1 MPSPG
6 RPAGAERLARLRPDR
21 FTLFLIATAAI
32 GAGLVLAREAAWGVS
47 LSWDSVQYAAT
58 ARNLLEHP
66 LEFIQMGGEHR
77 DENVYR
83 FWPPLYP
90 VLLAAGSFGVFDPL
104 DVAGPLNAV
113 AFGLTVLV
121 AGRWLRRN
129 LRSRFLLVWG
139 CLALMLAAP
148 VAGIAAWA
156 MSEAAF
162 ILFALLALFRA
173 EAHLREGKR
182 SALLQAAAFTA
193 LTCLTRYMGVAVLAT
208 VVLLLLVQRGPAP
221 MERLRAAIAYVLLSA
236 LPLALWLVRNVL
248 VLGEP
253 TGNLLPVDYSPPDI
267 LRDLLVLLGKWA
279 VPLDASWW
287 GRAAAGLLA
296 LTIAAGILNARRTR
310 IGNVRW
316 QSAVF
321 PGCFALVFAALHIT
335 AMLTGNTWHGLHER
349 HISPI
354 YIPLALVAVVILDR
368 LLVRPERAIPSIP
381 TGRLS
386 AGRNAIVQLCLIAAL
401 SIWLVNGA
409 VANAEDIRE
418 RNADGPG
425 NYASGYWKHSAIME
439 HVTPHG
445 DRGVYSNYPAALYVH
460 RPGFREYGELKE
472 NLATG
477 YNTNLTR
484 FIEELA
490 DAGDSIV
497 WFHAPVHPRFN
508 YDDAGLREHPGLE
521 LVAEADD
528 GLLFRIR

>member
-6 RPAGAERLARLRPDR
+6 RLAGAERLARLRPDR
-21 FTLFLIATAAI
+21 FALLLAATAVI

-47 LSWDSVQYAAT
+47 LSWDSVQYVAT
-58 ARNLLEHP
+58 ARNLAEHP
-66 LEFIQMGGEHR
+66 LEFIQAGGEHQ
-77 DENVYR
+77 DENAYR

-90 VLLAAGSFGVFDPL
+90 VLLTVGGFGVFDPL

-121 AGRWLRRN
+121 AGMWLRRN
-129 LRSRFLLVWG
+129 VRSRFLFVWG
-139 CLALMLAAP
+139 CLALMLAPP

-182 SALLQAAAFTA
+182 SALAQAAAFTA
-193 LTCLTRYMGVAVLAT
+193 LACLTRYMGVAVLAT
-208 VVLLLLVQRGPAP
+208 VVLLLLIQRGPTP
-221 MERLRAAIAYVLLSA
+221 MERLRAVAAYALLSA
-236 LPLALWLVRNVL
+236 LPLALWLARNVL
-248 VLGEP
+248 VLGGP
-253 TGNLLPVDYSPPDI
+253 TGNTLPVDYSLPDI
-267 LRDLLVLLGKWA
+267 LRDLLVLLGRWA
-279 VPLDASWW
+279 VPLDSSWW
-287 GRAAAGLLA
+287 GRVAAVLLA
-296 LTIAAGILNARRTR
+296 LTIAAGILHVSRMKS
-310 IGNVRW
+310 GSVRW
-316 QSAVF
+316 KSALF
-321 PGCFALVFAALHIT
+321 PGCLALVFVVLHIA

-354 YIPLALVAVVILDR
+354 YIPLALVGLVILDR
-368 LLVRPERAIPSIP
+368 LLVRPEGAVPSIP
-381 TGRLS
+381 TGWMNP
-386 AGRNAIVQLCLIAAL
+386 GRNAIVQFALIAML
-401 SIWLVNGA
+401 SVWLVNGA
-409 VANAEDIRE
+409 VANADAIRE
-418 RNADGPG
+418 GNADSPE
-425 NYASGYWKHSAIME
+425 NYASGYWKHSEIMR
-439 HVTPHG
+439 HVAPRR

-497 WFHAPVHPRFN
+497 WFHAPIHPRFN
-508 YDDAGLREHPGLE
+508 YDAAGLREHPGLE